1 MHTFMSQNANERG
14 VCRINVAQFDSI
26 RQRAAQ
32 PTDKLYKLDQAPTV
46 LLLENSFQYNFS
58 SSVDVAAWLFVI

>member
-1 MHTFMSQNANERG
+1 